1 MKSKKIMSLAL
12 AATLMFSMNM
22 TSFAETSKPDQSERP
37 VESVAASVED
47 LTSITVGTTTASIVK
62 DVNFG
67 KVTEDQ
73 IYARATINGG
83 TENELKNETVT
94 ISTTPSVTK
103 ITCKG
108 KTPDAKNITFSGG
121 EGEFTATGVDL
132 FNNYYDLAI
141 GDTTVRLAAGLPNGD
156 VVVPDSDPLKVSNVE
171 LAGISTSFSAVNK
184 ANPYYGNDYYEY
196 PDEKWDWASIVYQ
209 FSTTEKLPA
218 GTDLSEVSGS
228 MTVASGATVS
238 GDATGSDGDY
248 TFNLSGANPNFTVT
262 NGNYSRTYYVAAE
275 VDDDSIQVTYA
286 INLHEVVAD
295 TSSEAY
301 GTKFANSCAGILD
314 GAEGYFNS
322 VNAKNVTKTSESVSA
337 VITVP
342 TGTDAMQPMLDL
354 TAWATS
360 NGYFDDGDT
369 RNNGTY
375 LAELNGLGEFDC
387 GQMSGWM
394 YTTDPAGYSATCTGP
409 NVGAASYTMTNGET
423 VTWYM
428 TTNYFNHF

>member
-1 MKSKKIMSLAL
+1 MKAKKFMSLAL
-12 AATLMFSMNM
+12 AATLMFSANM
-22 TSFAETSKPDQSERP
+22 TTFAETSQPNESEKPAK
-37 VESVAASVED
+37 SVTA
-47 LTSITVGTTTASIVK
+47 TVDGLKAVKIGNMTATIQK
-62 DVNFG
+62 DVNAG
-67 KVTEDQ
+67 GVTEDQ
-73 IYARATINGG
+73 IYVRATINGG
-83 TENELKNETVT
+83 TENALKHETVK
-94 ISTTPSVTK
+94 INSTADVSWP
-103 ITCKG
+103 G
-108 KTPDAKNITFSGG
+108 KTASKSGNVYTF
-121 EGEFTATGVDL
+121 TDVDL
-132 FNNYYDLAI
+132 FNESYDI
-141 GDTTVRLAAGLPNGD
+141 TVGTTSVRIAAGLPAGAVSVD
-156 VVVPDSDPLKVSNVE
+156 TSDPLYVGSLK
-171 LAGISTSFSAVNK
+171 LADVDTTLTATNT
-184 ANPYYGNDYYEY
+184 ANAFYGNDYYEY
-196 PDEKWDWASIVYQ
+196 PKGDWEWTSIVYQ
-209 FSTTEKLPA
+209 FTTDEKLPS
-218 GTDLSEVSGS
+218 GTDLSAVNGT

-238 GDATGSDGDY
+238 GNATESNGSY
-248 TFNLSGANPNFTVT
+248 IFNLAGANPNFTVT
-262 NGNYSRTYYVAAE
+262 NGDDLRTYYVAAE
-275 VDDDSIQVTYA
+275 VATSGIQVTYA

-301 GTKFANSCAGILD
+301 GTKFADSCAGILD

-375 LAELNGLGEFDC
+375 LAELNGLGEFNC